1 MKQLS
6 SLELQK
12 QINAYI
18 EALSYMR
25 DPRKLYDPIDYVL
38 TLGGK
43 RLRPVLMLMAYN
55 MYREDVNRIFSQAAA
70 IEVYHN
76 FTLLHDD
83 LMDHATVRRG
93 KSTVHVKWNENT
105 AILSGDTMLILSYY
119 YMQQNC
125 PSNLMETVMFEF
137 GRAALEVCEG
147 QQLDMEFETMS
158 EVSEDEYLKMIRLK
172 TSVLLACA
180 LKIGALLGGASGQDA
195 QMLYDFGIRIGLAF
209 QLQDD
214 YLDVYGD
221 TALFGKNIG
230 GDILCNKK
238 TFMLITALKNADE
251 KTRLHL
257 QKWLLDQQCQ
267 PSDKIKA
274 VTEIYNE
281 LSVPDICKAKI
292 QSYYKEGME
301 LLDRLSVAPEK
312 KTILSSYI
320 VGLMQRN
327 L

>member
-1 MKQLS
+1 
-6 SLELQK
+6 
-12 QINAYI
+12 
-18 EALSYMR
+18 
-25 DPRKLYDPIDYVL
+25 
-38 TLGGK
+38 
-43 RLRPVLMLMAYN
+43 
-55 MYREDVNRIFSQAAA
+55 
-70 IEVYHN
+70 
-76 FTLLHDD
+76 
-83 LMDHATVRRG
+83 
-93 KSTVHVKWNENT
+93 
-105 AILSGDTMLILSYY
+105 
-119 YMQQNC
+119 
-125 PSNLMETVMFEF
+125 MFEF

-195 QMLYDFGIRIGLAF
+195 QMLYDFGIKIGLAF